1 MTIRR
6 RERERERERDVNVGI
21 EAKYQA
27 VILARSK
34 GRMDG
39 DGRGRTDGRRAAV
52 TIPISYYVSAQT
64 SCRGKRRSDECGR
77 GRGQSRE
84 RQRLESGHGR
94 LDGLVARPKSIECAL
109 PRSKERR
116 AWSDTSDKDTRGDFP
131 VGVFA
136 CCRRCCRWQ

>member
-1 MTIRR
+1 M
-6 RERERERERDVNVGI
+6 GI

-39 DGRGRTDGRRAAV
+39 DGRTDGRAAAV

-64 SCRGKRRSDECGR
+64 KRAAGEKDAAMSAGAIGGR
-77 GRGQSRE
+77 AERE
-84 RQRLESGHGR
+84 RERERETREERDGR

-109 PRSKERR
+109 PPSKERME
-116 AWSDTSDKDTRGDFP
+116 SL
-131 VGVFA
+131 VG
-136 CCRRCCRWQ
+136 

>member
-1 MTIRR
+1 MTIGR

-39 DGRGRTDGRRAAV
+39 DGRTDGRRAAV

-84 RQRLESGHGR
+84 RDR
-94 LDGLVARPKSIECAL
+94 D
-109 PRSKERR
+109 
-116 AWSDTSDKDTRGDFP
+116 
-131 VGVFA
+131 
-136 CCRRCCRWQ
+136 